1 MHARSRC
8 GFLLQVSGIMLV
20 ECIRWALPQ
29 AEAMS
34 AALGLAH
41 MSGDLVGSKLS
52 HRTLQGVLR
61 LVSFFGVS
69 DLFLLFQSCFLL
81 SDTKILD

>member
-1 MHARSRC
+1 
-8 GFLLQVSGIMLV
+8 MLV

-29 AEAMS
+29 PEAMA
-34 AALGLAH
+34 AALGIAH

-61 LVSFFGVS
+61 LVSFV
-69 DLFLLFQSCFLL
+69 DLLEAMSPEEVMNFW
-81 SDTKILD
+81 